1 MPSGKFPVSVL
12 QNGVKMTNEPPA
24 GLRANLRTAYAA
36 MPAESFEPSDEM
48 DAVKTDTWRK
58 LMFGL
63 LLFNAVI
70 LERRKFG
77 PLGWNIAYGFT
88 DSDRDICLE
97 QTKLLVNDYDV
108 VPFKVVTELTAEV
121 NYGGRV
127 TDTWDRRTIKN
138 QLYDFINADVLREA
152 YSFSPSGHYKTIAAE
167 DKEGYL
173 AMIQELPVNAGPEVF
188 GLHDNADITC
198 AQNETYTM
206 FAAILSLQPRAASG
220 GGKTR
225 EELLDETADDILSK
239 TPQPFNLEAV
249 ADKYPTI
256 YEDSMNTVVQQE
268 CIRYNKVIVIIH
280 QSLKDFRKALKGA
293 VVMTQELE
301 VLGTQLFN
309 NQVPDMWAKAAYPS
323 MKPLGA
329 WVPDLSDRLQFLQS
343 WLDGGKPAAF
353 WVSGFYFPQAFLTGT
368 MQNHA
373 RKYQLPID
381 TVSFGYQLTHTLP
394 EDVELAPTNGVLVFG
409 MFIEGARIDS
419 ETHLLTESRSKELYT
434 SLPMMHLLPV
444 DHRVDP
450 ESGIF
455 ITTVYKTLARFGVL
469 STTGHSTNFVM
480 ACELASDRPQQ
491 HWVKRGV
498 AAFLSLKV

>member
-1 MPSGKFPVSVL
+1 
-12 QNGVKMTNEPPA
+12 
-24 GLRANLRTAYAA
+24 
-36 MPAESFEPSDEM
+36 
-48 DAVKTDTWRK
+48 
-58 LMFGL
+58 
-63 LLFNAVI
+63 
-70 LERRKFG
+70 
-77 PLGWNIAYGFT
+77 
-88 DSDRDICLE
+88 
-97 QTKLLVNDYDV
+97 
-108 VPFKVVTELTAEV
+108 
-121 NYGGRV
+121 
-127 TDTWDRRTIKN
+127 
-138 QLYDFINADVLREA
+138 
-152 YSFSPSGHYKTIAAE
+152 
-167 DKEGYL
+167 
-173 AMIQELPVNAGPEVF
+173 
-188 GLHDNADITC
+188 
-198 AQNETYTM
+198 M

-309 NQVPDMWAKAAYPS
+309 NQVPDMWANAAYPS

-329 WVPDLSDRLQFLQS
+329 WVPDLGDRLQFLQS

-394 EDVELAPTNGVLVFG
+394 EEVKLPPTNGCSSSACSSR
-409 MFIEGARIDS
+409 ARASTRRHIYS
-419 ETHLLTESRSKELYT
+419 PSRAPRS
-434 SLPMMHLLPV
+434 
-444 DHRVDP
+444 
-450 ESGIF
+450 
-455 ITTVYKTLARFGVL
+455 
-469 STTGHSTNFVM
+469 STPR
-480 ACELASDRPQQ
+480 CP
-491 HWVKRGV
+491 
-498 AAFLSLKV
+498 